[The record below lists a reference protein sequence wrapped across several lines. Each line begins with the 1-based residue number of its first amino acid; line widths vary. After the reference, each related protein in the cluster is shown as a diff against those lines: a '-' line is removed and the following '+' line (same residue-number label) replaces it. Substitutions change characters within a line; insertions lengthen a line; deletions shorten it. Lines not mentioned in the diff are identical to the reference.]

1 MKKILVMAFI
11 CLSTLG
17 HSQLT
22 SKEEVTPDQVE
33 KREAQK
39 KEITKNYLALKNS
52 LIISDSLAVV
62 KNADALKTALK
73 NFKFKKLSL
82 EKMNEAT
89 TKRRD
94 IIDLVTQVAATKN
107 INKQRKIVQELSVK
121 FWDLAPKFK
130 AEDATLYL
138 QVCPMTG
145 AVWTSDSKEI
155 KNPYYP
161 KNMLTC
167 GEVKASL

>member
-1 MKKILVMAFI
+1 MKKLLVIAFV
-11 CLSTLG
+11 LFSTL
-17 HSQLT
+17 SQAQLT
-22 SKEEVTPDQVE
+22 SKDEVAPELVE
-33 KREAQK
+33 KREAEK

-52 LIISDSLAVV
+52 FLTSDSLAVV
-62 KNADALKTALK
+62 KNAEALK
-73 NFKFKKLSL
+73 NSVKNFRFKKLSL

-89 TKRRD
+89 TSRRE
-94 IIDLVTQVAATKN
+94 IVELATQLTATKN
-107 INKQRKIVQELSVK
+107 INKQRKIFETLSVK
-121 FWDLAPKFK
+121 YWDQASKFK
-130 AEDATLYL
+130 AADATLYL

>member
-1 MKKILVMAFI
+1 MKKVLVIAFVF
-11 CLSTLG
+11 LSGLAQA
-17 HSQLT
+17 QLT
-22 SKEEVTPDQVE
+22 SKEEVLPELVA
-33 KREAQK
+33 KREAEK
-39 KEITKNYLALKNS
+39 KEITKSYLALKNS
-52 LIISDSLAVV
+52 FLTSDSLAVV
-62 KNADALKTALK
+62 KNAEALKNSLK

-89 TKRRD
+89 TSRRE
-94 IIDLVTQVAATKN
+94 IIELATQLTAVKN
-107 INKQRKIVQELSVK
+107 INKQRKIFETLSVK
-121 FWDLAPKFK
+121 YWDQAAKFK
-130 AEDATLYL
+130 AADETLYL

-145 AVWTSDSKEI
+145 AMWTSDSKEI

>member
-1 MKKILVMAFI
+1 MKRLLVIAFI

-17 HSQLT
+17 HAQLT
-22 SKEEVTPDQVE
+22 SKEEVTPELVA

-39 KEITKNYLALKNS
+39 KEITNNYLVLKNS

-62 KNADALKTALK
+62 KNAEALKTSLK

-89 TKRRD
+89 TKRREL
-94 IIDLVTQVAATKN
+94 IDLATQVAATKN

-145 AVWTSDSKEI
+145 AVWTSDSKDI

>member
-1 MKKILVMAFI
+1 MKKIFVITLIF
-11 CLSTLG
+11 LSTFANA
-17 HSQLT
+17 QLT
-22 SKEEVTPDQVE
+22 SKEEVLPEQVA
-33 KREAQK
+33 KRETEK

-52 LIISDSLAVV
+52 FLTSDSLAVV
-62 KNADALKTALK
+62 KNAEALKNSLK

-89 TKRRD
+89 TSRRE
-94 IIDLVTQVAATKN
+94 IIELASQLTATKN
-107 INKQRKIVQELSVK
+107 INKQRKIFETLSVK
-121 FWDLAPKFK
+121 YWDQASKFK
-130 AEDATLYL
+130 AADATLYL
-138 QVCPMTG
+138 QICPMTG

>member
-1 MKKILVMAFI
+1 MKNLIVISFLFLSVMAQAQI
-11 CLSTLG
+11 
-17 HSQLT
+17 T
-22 SKEEVTPDQVE
+22 SKEEVVPELVQ
-33 KREAQK
+33 KREAEK

-52 LIISDSLAVV
+52 FLTSDSLAVV
-62 KNADALKTALK
+62 KNAEAFKNALKS
-73 NFKFKKLSL
+73 FKFKKLSL
-82 EKMNEAT
+82 PDMNAAT
-89 TKRRD
+89 TSRKE
-94 IIDLVTQVAATKN
+94 IIELATAIASTKN
-107 INKQRKIVQELSVK
+107 INKQRKIFETLSVK
-121 FWDLAPKFK
+121 YWDQAAKFK
-130 AEDATLYL
+130 PADETLYL

>member
-62 KNADALKTALK
+62 KNADALKASLK
-73 NFKFKKLSL
+73 NFKFKKLTL

-94 IIDLVTQVAATKN
+94 IIDLVTQVAAVSYTH
-107 INKQRKIVQELSVK
+107 L
-121 FWDLAPKFK
+121 
-130 AEDATLYL
+130 TLPTIL
-138 QVCPMTG
+138 LV
-145 AVWTSDSKEI
+145 
-155 KNPYYP
+155 
-161 KNMLTC
+161 
-167 GEVKASL
+167 

>member
-1 MKKILVMAFI
+1 MKKLVVLAFLF
-11 CLSTLG
+11 LSAFA
-17 HSQLT
+17 QAQVT
-22 SKEEVTPDQVE
+22 SKEEVTPDLVE

-52 LIISDSLAVV
+52 FIISDSLAVA
-62 KNADALKTALK
+62 KNAEALK
-73 NFKFKKLSL
+73 NSLKNFRFKKLSL

-89 TKRRD
+89 TSRKE
-94 IIDLVTQVAATKN
+94 IIELADQLIANKN
-107 INKQRKIVQELSVK
+107 INKQRKVFETLSVK
-121 FWDLAPKFK
+121 YWEQASKFK
-130 AEDATLYL
+130 AADATLYL
-138 QVCPMTG
+138 QICPMTG

>member
-1 MKKILVMAFI
+1 MRNVLVTALIF
-11 CLSTLG
+11 LSTFA
-17 HSQLT
+17 HAQIT
-22 SKEEVTPDQVE
+22 SKEEVTPELVS

-39 KEITKNYLALKNS
+39 KEITNHYLALKNS
-52 LIISDSLAVV
+52 LIVSDSVAAVT
-62 KNADALKTALK
+62 NAGALKKSLS
-73 NFKFKKLSL
+73 NFKFKKLTL
-82 EKMNEAT
+82 EQMNEAT
-89 TKRRD
+89 KTRKEVM
-94 IIDLVTQVAATKN
+94 DLAAEVTATKN
-107 INKQRKIVQELSVK
+107 INKQRKIVQQLSVK

-130 AEDATLYL
+130 AEDSTLYL
-138 QVCPMTG
+138 HVCPMTG

>member
-1 MKKILVMAFI
+1 MKKVLVIAFI
-11 CLSTLG
+11 FLSTLT
-17 HSQLT
+17 QAQIT
-22 SKEEVTPDQVE
+22 SKEEVTPELVA

-39 KEITKNYLALKNS
+39 KEITKTYLALKNS
-52 LIISDSLAVV
+52 FLASDSLAVV
-62 KNADALKTALK
+62 KNAEALKGSLK
-73 NFKFKKLSL
+73 NFKFKKLFL
-82 EKMNEAT
+82 EQMNAAT
-89 TKRRD
+89 ISRKE
-94 IIDLVTQVAATKN
+94 IMELATQLTETKN
-107 INKQRKIVQELSVK
+107 INKQRKIFETLSVK
-121 FWDLAPKFK
+121 YWEQAGKFK
-130 AEDATLYL
+130 PLDETLYL

>member
-1 MKKILVMAFI
+1 MRKLLVIALI
-11 CLSTLG
+11 GLTTLTNA
-17 HSQLT
+17 QIT
-22 SKEEVTPDQVE
+22 SKQEVTPELVA

-39 KEITKNYLALKNS
+39 KEITTNYLALKNN
-52 LIISDSLAVV
+52 LLVSDSLAVV
-62 KNADALKTALK
+62 KNAAALQLSLK
-73 NFKFKKLSL
+73 NFRFKKLNI
-82 EKMNEAT
+82 EQMNAAT
-89 TKRRD
+89 TARKE
-94 IIDLVTQVAATKN
+94 IMDLAGEVAATKN
-107 INKQRKIVQELSVK
+107 INKQRKIFQTLSAK

-130 AEDATLYL
+130 AEDIALNL

-145 AVWTSDSKEI
+145 AMWLSDSKEI